1 MCCCLAVV
9 PQEAGR
15 PIRYPAKIAPSL
27 KELMAGVDTV
37 LAALTDSLRQHMGTA
52 SKQLHVQVSSG
63 TKQQLR
69 TKSVDR
75 QEMLTAPQQAA

>member
-1 MCCCLAVV
+1 
-9 PQEAGR
+9 
-15 PIRYPAKIAPSL
+15 
-27 KELMAGVDTV
+27 MAGVDTV